1 MHKVTMVINRLQIYF
16 AIKNIGL
23 NSTGKL
29 QKLDVYI
36 RTKNLISIAQANLQ
50 KSFILNSWIAT
61 NIEW

>member
-1 MHKVTMVINRLQIYF
+1 MVIDSHVYTENRLQIYF

-50 KSFILNSWIAT
+50 KSFILNS
-61 NIEW
+61 